1 MWKAQGNEN
10 EERNVKERTYKIVGK
25 TRILL
30 HSAELADPLA
40 DCAKQVKELTDRK
53 KRTPDEDSELA
64 RREWFG
70 SLYLDEEGRV
80 VIPAQ
85 NIERMIRDAAAR
97 TRNGKNVQAG
107 LQATDDFFPLDFPG
121 KGLTA
126 KQLWE
131 SGKYTDRSSVKVNK
145 GRSIRTR
152 PCFRDWSLTFTV
164 MYDPGILSASQL
176 DGFVA
181 EAGRIIGLGD
191 WRPRNGRFDVESA
204 K

>member
-1 MWKAQGNEN
+1 M
-10 EERNVKERTYKIVGK
+10 KERTYKVVGK
-25 TRILL
+25 ARILL
-30 HSAELADPLA
+30 HSGELSDPIGHW
-40 DCAKQVKELTDRK
+40 AKLMKELSDK
-53 KRTPDEDSELA
+53 KKKSDAEIEELG

-70 SLYLDEEGRV
+70 SLYLDEQERV
-80 VIPAQ
+80 AIPAQ

-107 LQATDDFFPLDFPG
+107 LQATEDSFPLDFPG
-121 KGLTA
+121 KKLTP

-131 SGKYTDRSSVKVNK
+131 SGEYRDRSSVRVGMKRV
-145 GRSIRTR
+145 IRTR
-152 PCFRDWSLTFTV
+152 PCFRMWSLTFTV
-164 MYDPGILSASQL
+164 MYDDVMLSASQL
-176 DGFVA
+176 DDFVS